1 MAGLVLAIHV
11 LFAARKTRTRG
22 SSLRMT
28 EIDMSPWLPA
38 ALDYIP
44 RWLEFQM
51 QSSQQP
57 GCMIAVAHN
66 GKIVLERAFGSANLK
81 TGEELT
87 PRHRFRVASH
97 SKTFTAAGIMLL
109 REQGKLKLDDG
120 AGQFVKGLHPAVAR
134 ATIAQLLSHTA
145 GLVRDGDDAGQFLDR
160 RPYRS
165 AEELRADFR
174 KPPVIEPNARMKY
187 SNHGY
192 GLLGMIIEQITGEPY
207 ARWITRTVISPAG
220 LTETTPDTP
229 IKRGTPFA
237 RGHTGRILTGQ
248 RHVIP
253 GDNPTN
259 GLIAAAGFVSTAAD
273 IARYFSQLSP
283 NARMSFLSVASRR
296 EMSRRHWRNPHTT
309 PEQHYGLGTISGT
322 LNGWDWFG
330 HSGGF
335 QGYIS
340 RTCVYPAQGITVSVL
355 TNAVDGWAHPW
366 VDGIAHIMQAFARN
380 GAPERKV
387 RDWNGRF
394 WTLWGAVD
402 LVPMGDKVLTAVPGF
417 INPMMD
423 AGELEITG
431 HTTGRIAMAPGFS
444 SHGEPVSCK
453 RTKSGKI
460 VELRLAGS
468 RLYPAAKVAREIETR
483 YGTAPKARTK
493 RRQPTPK

>member
-1 MAGLVLAIHV
+1 MD
-11 LFAARKTRTRG
+11 R
-22 SSLRMT
+22 
-28 EIDMSPWLPA
+28 WLPP

-51 QSSQQP
+51 QASQQP
-57 GCMIAVAHN
+57 GCMIAIAHH
-66 GKIVLERAFGSANLK
+66 GKIVLERALGSANLK

-87 PRHRFRVASH
+87 SRHRFRVASH
-97 SKTFTAAGIMLL
+97 SKTFTATGIMLL
-109 REQGKLKLDDG
+109 REQGKLKLDDT

-134 ATIAQLLSHTA
+134 VTIAQLLSHTA
-145 GLVRDGDDAGQFLDR
+145 GLIRDGDDAGQFLDR

-165 AEELRADFR
+165 AEELREDFK
-174 KPPVIEPNARMKY
+174 KPPVIEPNSRMKY

-192 GLLGMIIEQITGEPY
+192 GLLGMIIEAITGEPY
-207 ARWITRTVISPAG
+207 RDWITGAVIEPAG
-220 LTETTPDTP
+220 LKETTPDAP
-229 IKRGTPFA
+229 LKRGTPFA
-237 RGHTGRILTGQ
+237 RGHTGRILTGS
-248 RHVIP
+248 RLVIP

-259 GLIAAAGFVSTAAD
+259 GLIAAAGFVSTASD
-273 IARYFSQLSP
+273 IARYFAQLSP
-283 NARMSFLSVASRR
+283 SARTSFLSVASRR
-296 EMSRRHWRNPHTT
+296 EMSRRHWRNPQTT

-340 RTCVYPAQGITVSVL
+340 RTCVYPVQGLTVSVL

-366 VDGIAHIMQAFARN
+366 LDGIVSIMQAFARS
-380 GAPERKV
+380 GAPERRV

-394 WTLWGAVD
+394 WTMWGAVD
-402 LVPMGDKVLTAVPGF
+402 LVPMGSKVITAFPGF

-431 HTTGRIAMAPGFS
+431 RTTGRIALAPGFS
-444 SHGEPVSCK
+444 SHGEPVSCV

-460 VELRLAGS
+460 TELRLAGS
-468 RLYPAAKVAREIETR
+468 RLLPAAKIAKEIEKR
-483 YGTAPKARTK
+483 YGATTRTRRK
-493 RRQPTPK
+493 RR